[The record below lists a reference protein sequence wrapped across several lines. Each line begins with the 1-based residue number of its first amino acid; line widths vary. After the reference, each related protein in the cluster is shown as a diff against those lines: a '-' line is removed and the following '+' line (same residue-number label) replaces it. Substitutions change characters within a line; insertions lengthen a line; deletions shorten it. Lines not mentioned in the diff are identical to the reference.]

1 MPNTAGSLLSEDDL
15 TRAVHAALESL
26 ENSRDGMAFTLQSME
41 LDIKAVVRE
50 HDHGTSIRL
59 PRPGERIDPTTL
71 SILRFAFV
79 LPGATGPAGAGS
91 GA

>member
-1 MPNTAGSLLSEDDL
+1 MPNTSDWILSEADV
-15 TRAVHAALESL
+15 TRAIHAALEAL
-26 ENSRDGMAFTLQSME
+26 ENSRDGIAFTVQSME

-59 PRPGERIDPTTL
+59 PKPGERIDPTTL
-71 SILRFAFV
+71 SILRFAVV
-79 LPGATGPAGAGS
+79 LPGATCPAGAAS